1 MDVAPRLSTGLSG
14 LDAQLGG
21 GVLPGSSHLVL
32 GEPMNAQELLSYH
45 FATAG
50 AALAGSI
57 FYTTDYTPDEVEAG
71 IKRVGGNPAKVTI
84 VTLPKAGKWTVAAP
98 PKGIRV
104 IVDSYSDLIL
114 EWGWEPA
121 FRQLQRLKDEVRKAG
136 GNLFVSA
143 ATGLHEEAQ
152 RTRLKQWA
160 DGVLE
165 LGFDRQGFG
174 LYPYLK
180 VTKMRGVPESS
191 RFLLFKETPQG
202 LFMES
207 TKRVF

>member
-1 MDVAPRLSTGLSG
+1 VAVARFSTGLAG

-21 GVLPGSSHLVL
+21 GVPAGSCHLVL

-45 FATAG
+45 FAAAGTA
-50 AALAGSI
+50 AGGTV
-57 FYTTDYTPDEVEAG
+57 FYTTDYTPDEVTAG
-71 IKRVGGNPAKVTI
+71 LRRVGGKPERMAI
-84 VTLPKAGKWTVAAP
+84 VELPKEGDWKVAGP
-98 PKGIRV
+98 GKGVRIV
-104 IVDSYSDLIL
+104 VDSYSDLVL
-114 EWGWEPA
+114 EWGWDEA
-121 FRQLQRLKDEVRKAG
+121 FHQLRRLKEQMRKAG
-136 GNLFVSA
+136 GNLFISC
-143 ATGLHEEAQ
+143 ATGLHDEAQ
-152 RTRLKQWA
+152 RTRLRQWA

-180 VTKMRGVPESS
+180 VTKLRGVPESS
-191 RFLLFKETPQG
+191 RFLLFKETEQG

>member
-1 MDVAPRLSTGLSG
+1 
-14 LDAQLGG
+14 
-21 GVLPGSSHLVL
+21 
-32 GEPMNAQELLSYH
+32 MNAQELMSYH
-45 FATAG
+45 FAA
-50 AALAGSI
+50 AGSVGAGTV
-57 FYTTDYTPDEVEAG
+57 FYTTDYTPEEVAAG
-71 IKRVGGNPAKVTI
+71 IRRVGGKAERVA
-84 VTLPKAGKWTVAAP
+84 VVSLPKAGKWTVAAP
-98 PKGIRV
+98 GKAARV
-104 IVDSYSDLIL
+104 VVDSYSDLIL
-114 EWGWEPA
+114 EWGWDQA
-121 FRQLQRLKDEVRKAG
+121 FDQLRRLKSETQKAG
-136 GNLFVSA
+136 GNLFVNA
-143 ATGLHEEAQ
+143 ASGLHDEAQ

-191 RFLLFKETPQG
+191 RFLLFKETEQG

>member
-1 MDVAPRLSTGLSG
+1 VAAIRSSTGIAG

-21 GVLPGSSHLVL
+21 GVLPGSSNLVL

-45 FATAG
+45 FASAGTAG
-50 AALAGSI
+50 PGTV
-57 FYTTDYTPDEVEAG
+57 FYTTHYTADEVAAG
-71 IKRVGGNPAKVTI
+71 LRRVGGKPERMAV
-84 VTLPKAGKWTVAAP
+84 VELPKDGKWTVAGPA
-98 PKGIRV
+98 KGVRV
-104 IVDSYSDLIL
+104 VVDSYSDLIL
-114 EWGWEPA
+114 EWGWEHA
-121 FRQLQRLKDEVRKAG
+121 LQQLRRLKDETRKAG
-136 GNLFVSA
+136 GNLFVTC
-143 ATGLHEEAQ
+143 ATGLHDEAQ

-180 VTKMRGVPESS
+180 VTKMRGVAESS
-191 RFLLFKETPQG
+191 RFLLFKETEQG

>member
-1 MDVAPRLSTGLSG
+1 MAAARLSTGLAG

-21 GVLPGSSHLVL
+21 GLLQGSSQLVL

-45 FATAG
+45 FAAAG
-50 AALAGSI
+50 TLAAGTV
-57 FYTTDYTPDEVEAG
+57 FYTTDYPPEEVTAG
-71 IKRVGGNPAKVTI
+71 IKRVGGKPERMAI
-84 VTLPKAGKWTVAAP
+84 VQLPKNGKWTVAAP
-98 PKGIRV
+98 QKGTRV
-104 IVDSYSDLIL
+104 IVDSYSDLVL
-114 EWGWEPA
+114 EWGWDQA
-121 FRQLQRLKDEVRKAG
+121 FQQLRRLKEETRKAG
-136 GNLFVSA
+136 ANLLITA
-143 ATGLHEEAQ
+143 ATGLHDEVQ
-152 RTRLKQWA
+152 RTRMRQWA

-191 RFLLFKETPQG
+191 RFLLFKETEQG